1 MVIDNYFPVSFPF
14 CGFKATYVRRDYMK
28 ILVVD
33 DDPSVR
39 EYLEEV
45 LTLMGHT
52 VASVSDGYDA
62 IDYVR
67 ENDVNLAYI
76 DVAMPGINGFETQ
89 KKINEIDPKVSA
101 VMISGNAVD
110 DMLEKDLQKGVY
122 VCLKKPFTIEEIE
135 EVNNAYEEVQGPIEF
150 IYDNPHG
157 FDMEKIYGSKILI
170 VDDED
175 DIIKIITECLE
186 GEGFTNLDSAEDGEK
201 AVNMFNERMHNL
213 VIVDIVM
220 PKKNGIEVLRHT
232 KAVSKNSQV
241 IIIMANADKD
251 SAIRAVKLGAYEYIE
266 KPFNLDSL
274 SRIVKRAI
282 EKKLLL
288 DEIDLKYKK

>member
-1 MVIDNYFPVSFPF
+1 
-14 CGFKATYVRRDYMK
+14 MK

-33 DDPSVR
+33 DDTAVR

-52 VASVSDGYDA
+52 VVSVADGYDA

-76 DVAMPGINGFETQ
+76 DVAMPGIDGFETQ

-122 VCLKKPFTIEEIE
+122 VCLKKPFTIEEVE
-135 EVNNAYEEVQGPIEF
+135 EINKAYEEVQGPLEF
-150 IYDNPHG
+150 IYDNPYG
-157 FDMEKIYGSKILI
+157 FETDKIFGSKILI
-170 VDDED
+170 VDDESN
-175 DIIKIITECLE
+175 IIKIITECLE
-186 GEGFTNLDSAEDGEK
+186 GEGFTNLYSAEDGEK
-201 AVNMFNERMHNL
+201 AVDMFNEHIHDL

-220 PKKNGIEVLRHT
+220 PKKTGIEVLRHT
-232 KAVSKNSQV
+232 KAISKNSQV
-241 IIIMANADKD
+241 IIITANADKD
-251 SAIRAVKLGAYEYIE
+251 SAIKAVKLGAYEYIE
-266 KPFNLDSL
+266 KPFDLDSL
-274 SRIVKRAI
+274 SMVVKRAV
-282 EKKLLL
+282 ERKLLL
-288 DEIDLKYKK
+288 DEIDLKYRT